1 MLKAEAARG
10 VFADGLYVG
19 LEADVNIY
27 SQAFNFSSYFGGQV
41 DPRTGQYGYHIHLA
55 TLYPQGPLEVSRDI
69 ALSFSMMNMDTG
81 VYGTGWRISNTEF
94 DITRSMLTLITGEQF
109 KTQSLPPVGGTLV
122 IKDRKLEDLVVKRVD
137 AVTLHVIYKDGTVE
151 ILRRTGSTVPY
162 RIVGIQFENGEHLK
176 WEYTPGGLLE
186 QVLDHNQQV
195 LLLLTYSGGRLVTA
209 DKRVD
214 GARYARIRFTQSS
227 ARLTGVTVPYDSS
240 QPPASAGYVLNYTP
254 FRNGMI
260 AINRVYPP
268 MGGDELIN
276 YAENGHQ
283 YANGQYIPR
292 VTSWVQTPAASQPG
306 MSRTYAYSPGRNFT
320 GYPFSGGFREGEDNL
335 YLIGSDYDYWA
346 EETRIDNTANK
357 ATLSITRTTYNK
369 FHLLT
374 EEQVLR
380 EGTRTTKTIEYNVCP
395 GLFPAQPPN
404 LQLPRV
410 ITTCYALVVG
420 GPERV
425 LRLEVETDDYGNELS
440 RTEASGVRIEYSYY
454 SKDGEVGKCP
464 ADPHK
469 LFPRYVKQERLI
481 PAEGTPA
488 VRLTEYTHTRVPQT
502 GSSYFVLQ
510 ESVTQAGVFSTQQTY
525 YDTPGNLAL
534 HGRLH
539 TDTSTLEG
547 LALTTEH
554 SYTQRG
560 DVLSET
566 RRLRG
571 REGHWL
577 DSLSVVSLTNRRL
590 LSMSR
595 DAGATQ
601 VTEYDVAG
609 RLTAQTTSPGKP
621 QEAGRRF
628 VYHYAVPGKRAQL
641 VMTDAQGRNT
651 VTYFDGAGRPVAE
664 ALLLENGANE
674 QPLGTWRY
682 DALGQTVE
690 RTHIDYL
697 PDGERVL
704 TTRYAYNA
712 WGNASRVSR
721 SDGSVTIDEY
731 DPRLHLHVT
740 GVEGGERLEA
750 YLNAHHQ
757 PFRVNRVD
765 TLGQVT
771 EVESRTYDGLGHC
784 LSCVDVDK
792 HRTDYTYDLFDR
804 VVTTVQTP
812 SDGSPARQRTM
823 AYAPGISEPLASSI
837 SIDGKQMGSRT
848 YDSLGRLTAQSR
860 GTAPATTWLYETDW
874 TEPVAVVSGAG
885 HRQQC
890 AYDKELGTP
899 STVKMAGHPDRQY
912 RYDPISAQP
921 TYSESGTF
929 KHELFHDVNGY
940 LEKEVQT
947 VLGVPLTTQYGHS
960 IGGRMLHYTAD
971 DGQRSEFEYDTQGRF
986 CKMTGGTVV
995 VEQCYDAF
1003 ARPEVLTTRHASI
1016 EVVTRVGYDAL
1027 GREAQRRFEQNGAL
1041 LQVMSCTYHPNSLL
1055 ASRFVRDAAAQLVI
1069 GETFT
1074 YDAFLR
1080 LTTYRCEGREHPED
1094 SLGRS
1099 ITGQHF
1105 SFDSLDNITRVVTS
1119 FADGTQD
1126 ISERFF
1132 TDADPTRL
1140 TRVTHSNPVQEDALT
1155 YDAAGN
1161 LTGGPAGRSY
1171 TYNGFDQL
1179 THVQAGSLQC
1189 SYQYDAESR
1198 QVVASRGNET
1208 PVAMAYVGDRL
1219 DTLVEGGR
1227 TLRYVNAAGQ
1237 VQARTGGVEGLQ
1249 LHLNDGA
1256 GTVRGVVAPGQA
1268 PVQRHYAPYG
1278 EGYVVAQDG
1287 NVRSM
1292 ADLQLP
1298 AFNGE
1303 RLDAAVGLYHLE
1315 KRTYDPR
1322 LMVFFSADP
1331 LAPFDEGGLNSYAY
1345 CAGNPINLIDP
1356 SGLFPKWLSWVLTG
1370 VALALSVVAFKVAV
1384 VGLAVALNSKTI
1396 TALGLAGK
1404 VLGVV
1409 ATSASSIGGTLGIT
1423 GLSIEAV
1430 DKQMGWDRSQHIKNL
1445 GWASFAF
1452 STVGVAASVSL
1463 SATLGVNAFREAA
1476 LRASEKTTG
1485 FFSSPLGSGL
1495 VAAGKNATGLSYS
1508 LSVPVKITTASQ
1520 LFGGARSVLRWTN
1533 FGRGLDARIKSV
1545 QAQPQADDEPS
1556 QAQPQ
1561 PQPMSLGL
1569 VDMPGSS
1576 FQFYEAFRREAM
1588 RIRQSVLSDSGRS
1601 D

>member
-1 MLKAEAARG
+1 M
-10 VFADGLYVG
+10 D
-19 LEADVNIY
+19 IY
-27 SQAFNFSSYFGGQV
+27 SQAFNFGSYFGGEV
-41 DPRTGQYGYHIHLA
+41 DPRTGQYGCRIQLA
-55 TLYPQGPLEVSRDI
+55 TLYPQGPLEVSRTVS
-69 ALSFSMMNMDTG
+69 LSFSMMNNTSG
-81 VYGTGWRISNTEF
+81 VYGFGWRISNTEY
-94 DITRSMLTLITGEQF
+94 DSARSRLTLLTGEQF
-109 KTQSLPPVGGTLV
+109 KTQSLPEVGGTLL
-122 IKDRKLEDLVVKRVD
+122 IKDRKLEDLVVKRTD
-137 AVTLHVIYKDGTVE
+137 ATTLHVIYKDGTIEV
-151 ILRRTGSTVPY
+151 LKRTGSTMPY
-162 RIVGIQFENGEHLK
+162 RIDAIQFENGERWK
-176 WEYTPGGLLE
+176 WEYASGGSLE
-186 QVLDHNQQV
+186 RILDNDQQA
-195 LLLLTYSGGRLVTA
+195 LLLLTYSNGRLVRT
-209 DKRVD
+209 DTRVD
-214 GARYARIRFTQSS
+214 GGRYARIVFSQSN
-227 ARLTGVTVPYDSS
+227 ARLTGFSAPYDSLEL
-240 QPPASAGYVLNYTP
+240 PPTTGFVLEYGRA

-260 AINRVYPP
+260 AINRVRSP

-292 VTSWVQTPAASQPG
+292 VTSWVQTPGAFQPG
-306 MSRTYAYSPGRNFT
+306 MSRTYSYSPGRNFT
-320 GYPFSGGFREGEDNL
+320 GFPFSGGFREGEDNL
-335 YLIGSDYDYWA
+335 YLIGSDYDYWT
-346 EETRIDNTANK
+346 EETCIDSAANN
-357 ATLSITRTTYNK
+357 AVLSVTRTTYNK
-369 FHLLT
+369 YHLLT
-374 EEQVLR
+374 QELVRR
-380 EGTRTTKTIEYNVCP
+380 EGTLASTQIEYNLRP
-395 GLFPAQPPN
+395 GLFADQPPN
-404 LQLPRV
+404 FQLPRRIV
-410 ITTCYALVVG
+410 KSY
-420 GPERV
+420 ERV
-425 LRLEVETDDYGNELS
+425 AGGTARQEVVTIETDAFGNELS
-440 RTEASGVRIEYSYY
+440 RSEASGVKTEYDYY
-454 SKDGEVGKCP
+454 PVDGEQGRCP
-464 ADPHK
+464 ADPHR
-469 LFPRYVKQERLI
+469 LFQRFMKQERII
-481 PAEGTPA
+481 PAGGTPA
-488 VRLTEYTHTRVPQT
+488 VRVTDVTCTSLPAPT
-502 GSSYFVLQ
+502 GGYFVL
-510 ESVTQAGVFSTQQTY
+510 ELSSTQVGRASVQKTY
-525 YDTPGNLAL
+525 YDTPANLAL
-534 HGRLH
+534 HGRLR
-539 TDTSTLEG
+539 TDSSTLEG
-547 LALTTEH
+547 LTLVTEH
-554 SYTQRG
+554 AYTQSA
-560 DVLSET
+560 DTLSQT

-577 DSLSVVSLTNRRL
+577 DSLSIVSLTTRRL

-595 DAGATQ
+595 DGGATQ
-601 VTEYDVAG
+601 VSTYDVAG
-609 RLTAQTTSPGKP
+609 RLTAQTASPGKP
-621 QEAGRRF
+621 EEAGRRF
-628 VYHYAVPGKRAQL
+628 VYRYATPTQRAHL
-641 VMTDAQGRNT
+641 VTTDAQGRST
-651 VTYFDGAGRPVAE
+651 ITYYDGAGRQVAQ
-664 ALLLENGANE
+664 ALLLEGGTKE

-690 RTHIDYL
+690 RTQIDYL

-721 SDGSVTIDEY
+721 ADGSVTIDEY

-765 TLGQVT
+765 ALGQVT

-784 LSCVDVDK
+784 LSRVDVDK

-823 AYAPGISEPLASSI
+823 TYAPGVSEPLVNSI
-837 SIDGKQMGSRT
+837 SIDGKQVGSRT

-885 HRQQC
+885 HRQQW

-899 STVKMAGHPDRQY
+899 STVQMAGHPDRQY
-912 RYDPISAQP
+912 RHDPISAQP
-921 TYSESGTF
+921 TCSESGTF

-960 IGGRMLHYTAD
+960 IGGRMLHRTAD

-986 CKMTGGTVV
+986 CKMTAGTVV
-995 VEQCYDAF
+995 VEQSYDAF
-1003 ARPEVLTTRHASI
+1003 ARPEVLTTRHVGT
-1016 EVVTRVGYDAL
+1016 EVITRVSYDAL

-1055 ASRFVRDAAAQLVI
+1055 ASRSVRDAAAQLVI

-1080 LTTYRCEGREHPED
+1080 LTTYRCEGREYPQD
-1094 SLGRS
+1094 SLARN
-1099 ITGQHF
+1099 ITGQQF

-1140 TRVTHSNPVQEDALT
+1140 TRVTHSNPLQDDALT

-1161 LTGGPAGRSY
+1161 LTGAPAGRSY

-1198 QVVASRGNET
+1198 QVVAMRGNET
-1208 PVAMAYVGDRL
+1208 PVVMAYAGDRL
-1219 DTLVEGGR
+1219 DTLVEGSR

-1278 EGYVVAQDG
+1278 EGNVVAQDG

-1303 RLDAAVGLYHLE
+1303 RLDAAVGLYPLE

-1322 LMVFFSADP
+1322 LMVFLSADP
-1331 LAPFDEGGLNSYAY
+1331 LAPFDEGGINSYAY

-1370 VALALSVVAFKVAV
+1370 VALALSLAAFNFAAT
-1384 VGLAVALNSKTI
+1384 GLAVALASKTI
-1396 TALGLAGK
+1396 TGLVMAGK
-1404 VLGVV
+1404 VLAVV

-1452 STVGVAASVSL
+1452 STVGVAASLGL
-1463 SATLGVNAFREAA
+1463 SATTGINAFKVAA
-1476 LRASEKTTG
+1476 LKASEKTTG
-1485 FFSSPLGSGL
+1485 FFSSPAGIGL
-1495 VAAGKNATGLSYS
+1495 VAAGKNATGLSYAFTAKTG
-1508 LSVPVKITTASQ
+1508 VTTASKV
-1520 LFGGARSVLRWTN
+1520 FGGTRSVLRWTN
-1533 FGRGLDARIKSV
+1533 FGRGLAARVESV
-1545 QAQPQADDEPS
+1545 QAAPQADDEQS
-1556 QAQPQ
+1556 HLQQQPQ
-1561 PQPMSLGL
+1561 PQPMNLGL
-1569 VDMPGSS
+1569 MGMPGSS